1 VWALL
6 ARNHYTSSTLYD
18 RLGERYSGILD
29 GINPESIQLGPQLE
43 RGPKPGIPFAESH
56 EGGENEDGI
65 CWKMMLLEF
74 IKIQEG
80 SEEIGS
86 RL

>member
-1 VWALL
+1 
-6 ARNHYTSSTLYD
+6 
-18 RLGERYSGILD
+18 LD
-29 GINPESIQLGPQLE
+29 GINPERIQSGPQLE
-43 RGPKPGIPFAESH
+43 KGPKPGIPFAKSR

-65 CWKMMLLEF
+65 SRKMMLLEF

-86 RL
+86 R